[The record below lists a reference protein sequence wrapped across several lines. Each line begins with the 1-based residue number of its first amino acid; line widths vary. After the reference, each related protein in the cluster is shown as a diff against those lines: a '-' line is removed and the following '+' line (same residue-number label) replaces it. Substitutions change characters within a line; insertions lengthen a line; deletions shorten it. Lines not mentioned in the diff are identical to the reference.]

1 MIDEGF
7 LANSNTIVFFS
18 CESNKEKP
26 KNILSEI
33 EMASIMVDMQII
45 ESALERKVTVD
56 TMYTY
61 TTHELYGKVFQKY
74 DVSEESFKQSFDF
87 YRQDPA
93 ALENIF
99 DLTIAKLSK
108 LQAEAVKGSGK

>member
-1 MIDEGF
+1 MR
-7 LANSNTIVFFS
+7 VFSIIAITVVLFS
-18 CESNKEKP
+18 CESKKEKP
-26 KNILSEI
+26 ENILSDI
-33 EMASIMVDMQII
+33 KMASVMVDMQII

-61 TTHELYGKVFQKY
+61 TSHELYGKVFQKHGVTE
-74 DVSEESFKQSFDF
+74 DNFKQSFD
-87 YRQDPA
+87 YYKQDPA
-93 ALENIF
+93 VLENIF